1 LALSTAQSTTNLSV
15 FYELYYFFADKF
27 EVVISDHLPWELAYF
42 TQKFSQLVLDC
53 VSVEI
58 LETEYEFH
66 LSLSINNK
74 ECIVDATD
82 GTAVAIADVVMEDIA
97 KGLWA
102 TDRLCVVA
110 SFRKGGCFT
119 ARENRVST

>member
-1 LALSTAQSTTNLSV
+1 V